1 MVKLTHFHPDTCAM
15 KNAPSKSAPDGT
27 KPPGAFVFRQG
38 FARQDRRARNHCE
51 TGRRNTPK
59 TRRCAARSLPE
70 IEMTSRWT
78 MAGTGIGLG
87 AIVVIA
93 AYAVRQGIGEPTAP
107 LDFTVLVVVGGLVIG
122 SPAPPPPRPRPAP
135 PPPPP
140 TPGPPPH
147 TPPAPSPH

>member
-1 MVKLTHFHPDTCAM
+1 M

-93 AYAVRQGIGEPTAP
+93 AHALRPAIGEPSAP
-107 LDFTVLVVVGGLVIG
+107 LDLTVLLVLGGLVTWPG
-122 SPAPPPPRPRPAP
+122 
-135 PPPPP
+135 
-140 TPGPPPH
+140 GPPP
-147 TPPAPSPH
+147 ARA